1 MRIALGIEYDGSQFA
16 GWQLQKDDSVRTVQG
31 CVEPALSKIADQ
43 PIQVV
48 CAGRTDT
55 GVHALNQV
63 VHFDFDQ
70 PRDPKAWVLGL
81 NTYLPDDVSAIWVR
95 DVSEEFSARFSAYER
110 SYRYVIQHRVGRPAL
125 LNKRVAWRYGGLDVG
140 KMHEAAQ
147 ALIGE
152 HDFTAFRSSQCQAK
166 TPIRVM
172 RSIDVTL
179 EGEFIYVDV
188 VANAFLHHQ
197 VRNIVGSLIEIGKT
211 VKPVDWMAE
220 LLAGKDRTV
229 AGPTAPAAGLYLV
242 NVKYP
247 DEFDIPQCH
256 TPPVFT

>member
-16 GWQLQKDDSVRTVQG
+16 GWQQQKGDVRTVQT
-31 CVEPALSKIADQ
+31 CLEEALSKIADQ
-43 PIQVV
+43 TIQVI

-70 PRDPKAWVLGL
+70 TRDPKAWILGL
-81 NTYLPDDVSAIWVR
+81 NTYLPDDISAIWMR
-95 DVSEEFSARFSAYER
+95 EVSVEFSARFSAFER

-125 LNKRVAWRYGGLDVG
+125 LNKRVAWRYGDLDIA

-147 ALIGE
+147 AMIGE
-152 HDFTAFRSSQCQAK
+152 HDFTSFRSSQCQAK
-166 TPIRVM
+166 TATRTM
-172 RSIDVTL
+172 LSLNVTRD
-179 EGEFIYVDV
+179 GGFIYFDV
-188 VANAFLHHQ
+188 CANAFLHHQ
-197 VRNIVGSLIEIGKT
+197 VRNIVGSLLEVGKT
-211 VKPVDWMAE
+211 VKPVNWIADLIE
-220 LLAGKDRTV
+220 LKDRKQ

-247 DEFDIPQCH
+247 QEFDIPECH
-256 TPPVFT
+256 KPPVFN